1 VQCNYTVGAARLKL
15 DFLDGGLDQRSA
27 RVSFHVQPH
36 ARDRDAPAVNLAA
49 EVEQGRADG
58 QRQAVAVAGVGGV
71 RSLKE
76 RPEADQF
83 LLTVKA
89 SNPAKFHDA
98 SSRFLCPFV
107 GLLCRTWTFYQ
118 TAGC

>member
-1 VQCNYTVGAARLKL
+1 MRAALPGHQRVV
-15 DFLDGGLDQRSA
+15 FL
-27 RVSFHVQPH
+27 
-36 ARDRDAPAVNLAA
+36 APARILGAGLAA